1 MGQFTRPGNPPGQRV
16 SLLDHPQISQSKSP
30 PNHGCVWTL
39 EDRKKLTQILQF
51 SEHGSDR
58 PEWPPWSLRTFFY
71 MLLQAPSKMDNRQ
84 FELPPSSRTVFNRL
98 QQSFTKLL
106 LLRPCEG
113 AFWAP
118 QHTATSSYLL
128 RPKTKSIL
136 LVPGTA
142 PQKCYKSRRHI
153 YDTSIWDGT

>member
-1 MGQFTRPGNPPGQRV
+1 MF
-16 SLLDHPQISQSKSP
+16 
-30 PNHGCVWTL
+30 
-39 EDRKKLTQILQF
+39 
-51 SEHGSDR
+51 
-58 PEWPPWSLRTFFY
+58 
-71 MLLQAPSKMDNRQ
+71 LQAPSKMDNRQ

-106 LLRPCEG
+106 LLRPCEV

-128 RPKTKSIL
+128 RPKTTKSIL
-136 LVPGTA
+136 LVPGGA

-153 YDTSIWDGT
+153 YDTSIWDGTRFGTAVFHTHTPIYIYTLVKSKKYTYRCICSRVNDMSPILTGLG